1 MVAAELL
8 GWIRAELPA
17 VTAIGER
24 EQLLASAWLAS
35 LRSLRTR
42 RAYVGD
48 LATVA
53 LFIPLPV

>member
-1 MVAAELL
+1 MVA
-8 GWIRAELPA
+8 AELPA